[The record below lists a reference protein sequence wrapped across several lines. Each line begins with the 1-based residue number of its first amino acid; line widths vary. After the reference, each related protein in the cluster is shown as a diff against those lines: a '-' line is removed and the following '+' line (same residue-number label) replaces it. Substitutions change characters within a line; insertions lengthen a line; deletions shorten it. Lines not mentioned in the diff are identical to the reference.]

1 MKTEHLVK
9 HSTIS
14 REKLH
19 NKSLAWCKAGHPEP
33 YTLFVDRLSS
43 EDGKYVLR
51 AFHTSFS
58 QPIEK
63 KAPPAFFSGSK
74 LEGQFQSESEHLDQ
88 STVDKIVNV
97 EGDCPLSH
105 MPFDLAIIEDQQ
117 SGFLLKKN

>member
-14 REKLH
+14 RDKLH
-19 NKSLAWCKAGHPEP
+19 NKRLAWCKAGHPEP
-33 YTLFVDRLSS
+33 YTLFVDGPSS
-43 EDGKYVLR
+43 EDGKYILR
-51 AFHTSFS
+51 ASHTSVFPPSNS
-58 QPIEK
+58 Q
-63 KAPPAFFSGSK
+63 
-74 LEGQFQSESEHLDQ
+74 LQGQGLIDSEYLDQ